1 MINNIFNKKLLVYNE
16 NDKRWYN
23 KFDRT
28 KPLFSPSRLLSFRN
42 YIFEKIPAKN
52 LEYPIEFGTSL
63 MQIIQY
69 YFENQSKLEVIL
81 NSINEPKLKEV
92 FLLFLDYL
100 KANDYL
106 LIAVELHLFS
116 PKLEHYWHGFADVV
130 VKTKDNKY
138 KVLEIKT
145 HNEIKSVPSWKF
157 QAAIYDY
164 IISQE
169 LSNWE
174 PSAILAFNRKQ
185 AKLSVYENDGLDLNF
200 INKINE
206 LYA

>member
-63 MQIIQY
+63 MQIIEY

-100 KANDYL
+100 KTNDYL

>member
-100 KANDYL
+100 KTNDYL

-185 AKLSVYENDGLDLNF
+185 AKLVVYENDDLDLNF

>member
-23 KFDRT
+23 KFDRA

-130 VKTKDNKY
+130 VKTKNNNY

-157 QAAIYDY
+157 QACIYDY

>member
-69 YFENQSKLEVIL
+69 YFGNQSKLEVIL
-81 NSINEPKLKEV
+81 N
-92 FLLFLDYL
+92 
-100 KANDYL
+100 
-106 LIAVELHLFS
+106 
-116 PKLEHYWHGFADVV
+116 
-130 VKTKDNKY
+130 
-138 KVLEIKT
+138 
-145 HNEIKSVPSWKF
+145 
-157 QAAIYDY
+157 
-164 IISQE
+164 
-169 LSNWE
+169 
-174 PSAILAFNRKQ
+174 
-185 AKLSVYENDGLDLNF
+185 
-200 INKINE
+200 
-206 LYA
+206 

>member
-63 MQIIQY
+63 MQIIEY

-100 KANDYL
+100 KTNDYL

-185 AKLSVYENDGLDLNF
+185 AKLSVYENDDLDLNF

>member
-130 VKTKDNKY
+130 VKTKNNNY

-157 QAAIYDY
+157 QACIYDY